1 MTPVPLPNTSVVGAA
16 GLKAQ
21 KMGSVATVGSGPL
34 GLGPTPTP
42 LAATYISC
50 AARRPCAAVVT
61 TTWGSSATGMRPTRV
76 QSSAGL
82 VSRFGRRMTAISSAP
97 DSATNS
103 RAPRGPI
110 ARATGMVPNPALRP
124 TEMVRSTRQRRR
136 STTTTSS
143 EAERATYA
151 RAPARSTTIP

>member
-1 MTPVPLPNTSVVGAA
+1 MTPEPLPNTSVVGAA

-21 KMGSVATVGSGPL
+21 KIGSVATIGSGPL

-82 VSRFGRRMTAISSAP
+82 VSRSGRRMTAISSAP
-97 DSATNS
+97 DSAT
-103 RAPRGPI
+103 I
-110 ARATGMVPNPALRP
+110 ARATGIVPSPALRP

-151 RAPARSTTIP
+151 RAPARSTTIPWG